1 MDIATLAGTVAGF
14 LLILTAI
21 FLGGGTGAFLN
32 VPAMLI
38 TIGGTASATLVHF
51 RLGKVLNIFGVVQ
64 KTLTVSVPDAEQVL
78 DRLLEFSRVARRD
91 GALALEDYLD
101 DIDDEFLRKGVQLV
115 VDGTEP
121 EQLEKIMHT
130 ELAAIEERH
139 RFGIEILSFMG
150 EAAPAFGMIGTLI
163 GLVQMLR
170 QLDNPSK
177 IGTGMATALL
187 TTFYGS
193 LLANLLFI
201 PLSGKLRMRDR
212 AEMNVRK
219 MMIEGLVGIQKTENT
234 SGLQERLSSYLHP
247 EDRDS
252 EEGDE
257 S

>member
-51 RLGKVLNIFGVVQ
+51 RLGNVLNIFGVVR
-64 KTLTVSVPDAEQVL
+64 KTLTVSVPDAGRVL
-78 DRLLEFSRVARRD
+78 ERLLEFSRVARRD
-91 GALALEDYLD
+91 GTLALEDYLD
-101 DIDDEFLRKGVQLV
+101 DIDDDFLRKGVQLI

-121 EQLEKIMHT
+121 EELEKIMHT
-130 ELAAIEERH
+130 ELAAIEDRH

-150 EAAPAFGMIGTLI
+150 QASPAFGMIGTLI

-187 TTFYGS
+187 TTF
-193 LLANLLFI
+193 
-201 PLSGKLRMRDR
+201 
-212 AEMNVRK
+212 
-219 MMIEGLVGIQKTENT
+219 
-234 SGLQERLSSYLHP
+234 
-247 EDRDS
+247 
-252 EEGDE
+252 
-257 S
+257 